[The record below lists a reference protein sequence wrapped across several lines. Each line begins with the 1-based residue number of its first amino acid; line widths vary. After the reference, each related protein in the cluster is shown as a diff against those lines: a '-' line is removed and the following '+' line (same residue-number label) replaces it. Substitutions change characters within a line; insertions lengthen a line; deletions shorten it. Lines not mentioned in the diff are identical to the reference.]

1 MAATLDLQRQSST
14 IDVIH
19 QKFWCS
25 YLNVTKSKQRA
36 SNSISMWFGFGSLS
50 FSLNPV
56 FALSLGSIWIHFRS
70 VSFCFVLSSSSLH
83 HLPFVA
89 KSHLNHSNLES
100 KLSEC
105 AFLNHLANDLFAFN
119 FWIPKMSAAQKQRL
133 AFASLRS
140 SMASESGALS
150 EFCCFSRSNKVR
162 SYWCRFHPFS
172 IFCCCWLNQRRSA
185 W

>member
-1 MAATLDLQRQSST
+1 MLLKANKELQ
-14 IDVIH
+14 I
-19 QKFWCS
+19 
-25 YLNVTKSKQRA
+25 A
-36 SNSISMWFGFGSLS
+36 SQCDSVLVHFHSVWTQ
-50 FSLNPV
+50 

-140 SMASESGALS
+140 MASESGALS